1 MLAIE
6 VKLSA
11 RDDARR
17 GDAGLFRSRRGGERR
32 RSQEDAWCTEG
43 DGTDI
48 VPADQMVESEYSTL

>member
-32 RSQEDAWCTEG
+32 RSQEDAWCTG
-43 DGTDI
+43 RVTRASDNDLRGR
-48 VPADQMVESEYSTL
+48 